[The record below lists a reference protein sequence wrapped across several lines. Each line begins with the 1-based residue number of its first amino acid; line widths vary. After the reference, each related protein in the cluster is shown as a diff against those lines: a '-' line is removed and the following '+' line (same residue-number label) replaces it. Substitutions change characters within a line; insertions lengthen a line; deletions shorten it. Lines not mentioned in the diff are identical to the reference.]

1 MNKIGLLAIFIVS
14 FWGGVFANS
23 LTFRHLTTGDGL
35 LSNNI
40 NAILQDS
47 YGFMWFG
54 TKDGLCRY
62 DGYSYLNFFHAQDN
76 DKSLSNNIIS
86 CLVEDADKNIWI
98 GTRNGLNRFSLE
110 SFEVER
116 VPLLPEEA
124 NTLFPIQSLTVSS
137 DNKLW
142 IGTDEMG
149 LFVLDVETNHL
160 TNYTYFRDSSSI
172 ENAIY
177 SILEIE
183 NHQFYISTS
192 NGVYLFNDQTKSC
205 KRVIENVD
213 ARILRFDQDS
223 SIIVGALMQGNVFYK
238 IKRKGAVEKINVSVS
253 SINKNLIPQCD
264 SYGNIWL
271 GIGDIGLLFFDAKR
285 NTQQLFTYDKYNPTG
300 ISSNAITSFYEDKW
314 GNMWVG
320 TYDSGVNL
328 YERSAK
334 AFIHVKDNFLPNG
347 LRNNKVRAM
356 FSDSDGDI
364 WIGTKINGTLSK
376 FNRDSLTFTHYV
388 PNPSDPNA
396 LSNDLIF
403 CITEDKPGY
412 LWVGTANGLNLF
424 EKKTGKT
431 KTWFHDPNNANSLE
445 SNVIYALLK
454 DDNKLYIG
462 YFLEGFGI
470 YDTELNTFKVYQ
482 QSDDSTSI
490 SDNKVR
496 VFHKDRRGN
505 LWIGT
510 LNGLNLFHPETE
522 TFTSFTHQSDD
533 STSISD
539 NIIQCICEDK
549 NSNLWIGT
557 MLGINLFD
565 PVKKTFKTYTTSDGL
580 PGNSVQGILEDD
592 EGYLW
597 ISTNNGLSKF
607 NPITEVF
614 KNYNTVDGLQAKE
627 FSTNVFC
634 KTSNGE
640 MLFGGDNGFNIFQ
653 PSAILDNE
661 IIPDVFFTGF
671 KLFNKN
677 ADVQAPHSP
686 LKKHIISLNEITL
699 THKQS
704 VFSIEYV
711 ALNYASPEKN
721 QYAYMLE
728 GFEDTWNE
736 VGTKRE
742 ATYTNLDAGTY
753 IFRVKASNNDG
764 VWNQTGAALTIHVLP
779 PIWLT
784 WWAYA
789 FYFVLFLLLVFLFR
803 HYIIKRVQVE
813 KEHEQDVQNLHF
825 FMNVSHEFR
834 TPLTLILNPLQEL
847 LASTTDGK
855 RRVALENINLSAN
868 KLLHLVNQ
876 LLDFRKTDLGRLPLR
891 VAKTNIVD
899 YSQKIVA
906 LFSEISASKQL
917 TLRFQ
922 STDPDIEVWLD
933 ADKYEII
940 LSNLLSNAIKFTPP
954 GGNIILSVATRRNTK
969 KRPFFFNGLRKKKC
983 PDYVEISVKDTG
995 IGLGKTQMEHV
1006 FERFYS
1012 SSDNTKTGIGIGLNY
1027 TKSLVALHGG
1037 EISVESALGEGSNF
1051 IVKLPLG
1058 NTHLKSD
1065 QLRGQTPGSNQP
1077 SLKSTGIESLKY
1089 DLAASDGIWETEAV
1103 TDQEPNESRSR
1114 PLLLLVEDNKKLRQ
1128 HIQNELQTEFDVKQ
1142 AKTGKEGWDM
1152 AKVLYPD
1159 IIVSDVMMPVM
1170 DGIEMCKLVK
1180 TTLETCHI
1188 PIVLL
1193 TAKNLVEDKI
1203 LGYQTGADDYISK
1216 PFNLSL
1222 LKVRVKNLIA
1232 ARLQLKEKYSSAK
1245 TLIPAK
1251 NFTNNNLDEA
1261 FLDKLT
1267 RLIIDNLT
1275 NAEFTQQKLEE
1286 KMGMSRSGLYKK
1298 INNLTG
1304 TSTSVFIRNVKLKY
1318 AAQLLVSTNYPIKEI
1333 VYLAGFNS
1341 PSYFTSSFR
1350 KLFGQTPQDYAKQK
1364 GGNG

>member
-14 FWGGVFANS
+14 FLGGAFANNV
-23 LTFRHLTTGDGL
+23 TFKHLTANDGL

-40 NAILQDS
+40 NAVLQDS

-62 DGYSYLNFFHAQDN
+62 DGYSYLNFFHAPGSN
-76 DKSLSNNIIS
+76 NSLSNNVIS
-86 CLVEDADKNIWI
+86 CLVEDVGKNIWI
-98 GTRNGLNRFSLE
+98 GTRNGLNRFRLE

-116 VPLLPEEA
+116 VPLLPDEGS
-124 NTLFPIQSLTVSS
+124 TLFPIQSLTVSS

-149 LFVLDVETNHL
+149 LFVLDIATNHL
-160 TNYTYFRDSSSI
+160 TNYTYFTDSSSI

-177 SILEIE
+177 SILEIKD
-183 NHQFYISTS
+183 HQFYISTS
-192 NGVYLFNDQTKSC
+192 NGVYLFNDQTKNC

-223 SIIVGALMQGNVFYK
+223 SILVGAFMQGNYYYK
-238 IKRKGAVEKINVSVS
+238 IKRNGAVEKINISIS
-253 SINKNLIPQCD
+253 STNKNLIPQCD
-264 SYGNIWL
+264 SFGNIWL

-285 NTQQLFTYDKYNPTG
+285 NTEYLFTYDKYNSTG
-300 ISSNAITSFYEDKW
+300 ISSNAITSFCEDKW

-328 YERSAK
+328 YERRAK
-334 AFIHVKDNFLPNG
+334 AFVHVKDNFLPNG

-376 FNRDSLTFTHYV
+376 FNRDNLTFTHYI

-403 CITEDKPGY
+403 CITEDKPGF
-412 LWVGTANGLNLF
+412 LWIGTANGLDLF

-431 KTWFHDPNNANSLE
+431 KVWFHDPNNANSLE
-445 SNVIYALLK
+445 SNVIYALFK

-470 YDTELNTFKVYQ
+470 YDTELNSFKIYQ

-496 VFHKDRRGN
+496 VFHKDRNGN

-510 LNGLNLFHPETE
+510 LNGLNLFHPETG
-522 TFTSFTHQSDD
+522 TFTSFKHQVGD

-557 MLGINLFD
+557 MLGVNFFD
-565 PVKKTFKTYTTSDGL
+565 PGEKTFKTYTTSDGL

-592 EGYLW
+592 EGCLW

-607 NPITEVF
+607 DPITEKF
-614 KNYNTVDGLQAKE
+614 KNYNTEDGLQAKE

-634 KTSNGE
+634 KTSTGE

-671 KLFNKN
+671 KLFNKEV
-677 ADVQAPHSP
+677 DVQSPDSP
-686 LKKHIISLNEITL
+686 LKKHISSSTEITL

-704 VFSIEYV
+704 VFSVEYV

-721 QYAYMLE
+721 QYAYRLE
-728 GFEDTWNE
+728 GFEYTWNE

-742 ATYTNLDAGTY
+742 ATYTNLNAGTY
-753 IFRVKASNNDG
+753 VFRVKASNNDG
-764 VWNQTGAALTIHVLP
+764 LWNQTGAALIIKVLP

-789 FYFVLFLLLVFLFR
+789 FYFILFLVLVFVFR
-803 HYIIKRVQVE
+803 HYITKRVRAE

-847 LASTTDGK
+847 LASKTNGDG
-855 RRVALENINLSAN
+855 REALENINLSAN

-906 LFSEISASKQL
+906 LFDDISASKQL
-917 TLRFQ
+917 TLQFHSPERN
-922 STDPDIEVWLD
+922 IEVWLD

-940 LSNLLSNAIKFTPP
+940 LNNLLSNAIKFTTP
-954 GGNIILSVATRRNTK
+954 GGNITLSVAK
-969 KRPFFFNGLRKKKC
+969 KRNIKKTSFLNRFREKNSS
-983 PDYVEISVKDTG
+983 DYVEISVKDTG
-995 IGLGKTQMEHV
+995 IGLGKTQIEHV

-1012 SSDNTKTGIGIGLNY
+1012 SSDDTKTGIGIGLNY

-1037 EISVESALGEGSNF
+1037 EICVESTLGAGSNF

-1058 NTHLKSD
+1058 NGHFKSD
-1065 QLRGQTPGSNQP
+1065 QLSSQASDSHQP
-1077 SLKSTGIESLKY
+1077 FLKSTGIESLKY
-1089 DLAASDGIWETEAV
+1089 DLAASDGVWETETV
-1103 TDQEPNESRSR
+1103 TDHEQNEPRNR
-1114 PLLLLVEDNKKLRQ
+1114 PLLLVVEDNKRLRQ
-1128 HIQNELQTEFDVKQ
+1128 QIQHELQPEFEVKQ
-1142 AKTGKEGWDM
+1142 AKTGQEGWEL
-1152 AKVLYPD
+1152 AKIVYPD

-1188 PIVLL
+1188 PIILL

-1216 PFNLSL
+1216 PFNMSL
-1222 LKVRVKNLIA
+1222 LKVRIKNLIA

-1245 TLIPAK
+1245 TFIPAK
-1251 NFTNNNLDEA
+1251 DFTNNNLDEV

-1267 RLIIDNLT
+1267 HLILDNLT
-1275 NAEFTQQKLEE
+1275 DAEFTQQKLEE

-1304 TSTSVFIRNVKLKY
+1304 TSTSVFIRNVKLKN
-1318 AAQLLVSTNYPIKEI
+1318 AAQLLVNTNYPIKEI

-1364 GGNG
+1364 GENN